1 MACGDNAWYTD
12 PPGVDGSLHI
22 WSLAGLAP
30 ELGKNARTMS
40 PEAKAVWAN
49 LAFSPSQENVK
60 CCPYRHSGFS
70 ARGPQ
75 PHELESPSVEA
86 GAAVSGSCFHAFC
99 RANCAAAFLFS
110 LHLRMAVS
118 CRGESQS
125 EASVTPGI
133 PQSWAQR
140 T

>member
-1 MACGDNAWYTD
+1 MPGTRTPQVWMVPCTSGRLPAWR
-12 PPGVDGSLHI
+12 PSLERMQERC
-22 WSLAGLAP
+22 LQ
-30 ELGKNARTMS
+30 RQR
-40 PEAKAVWAN
+40 AVWAN

-99 RANCAAAFLFS
+99 RANCAAAVLFS

-125 EASVTPGI
+125 EASATPGI